1 MAKDKHK
8 NTFGN
13 VMGAICGILVGGYIV
28 VLATAS
34 TYSPYSNNYEGKTY
48 LRYINRNEYNMV
60 VENAQSDRRFRGSK
74 GFETESTKQFYA
86 VADYVEAAFMYK
98 AYKEVG
104 NTAKTEEYAAK
115 IGEAQK
121 GLGSLDFIKE
131 DVNEIL
137 GIK

>member
-8 NTFGN
+8 NTFGS
-13 VMGAICGILVGGYIV
+13 VMGAICGILIGGYIV

-34 TYSPYSNNYEGKTY
+34 TYYPYDYHNDGKSY

-60 VENAQSDRRFRGSK
+60 VESAHNDRRYESQK
-74 GFETESTKQFYA
+74 QYETESRKQFYA

-104 NTAKTEEYAAK
+104 NVSKTEEYAAK

-121 GLGSLDFIKE
+121 GLGSLEFIKK

-137 GIK
+137 KIK

>member
-1 MAKDKHK
+1 MAKDKRK
-8 NTFGN
+8 NTFGT
-13 VMGAICGILVGGYIV
+13 VMGAICGILIGGYIV

-34 TYSPYSNNYEGKTY
+34 NYSPYKNNYDGKTF

-60 VENAQSDRRFRGSK
+60 VEGAHNDRRFEQEK
-74 GFETESTKQFYA
+74 GHETESTKQFYA